1 MKENEFG
8 ILMHYTNYYGTNVFT
23 GTLTNSRFTRLVVEK
38 YQ

>member
-8 ILMHYTNYYGTNVFT
+8 ILMHYTNYCECECVYGS
-23 GTLTNSRFTRLVVEK
+23 LTNSKFTRLVVEK